1 MFNLMFDYAMAHEV
15 VFTNYAR
22 NYKIDA
28 EILEEKEKNKRLR
41 IPFSNE
47 EIDILWDNIE
57 FGFTDMVLIQ
67 IYSGWR
73 PQELAILQVADIDL
87 EKGIMSGGL
96 KSDAGRNR
104 IVPIHP
110 LIEPL
115 IRKRYDEA
123 MKLHS
128 EYLFNDETS
137 QTGMEMT
144 YDKYRGRFNK
154 VMERNKMTHTPH
166 ECRHTFITIG
176 KSNKM
181 DQYILKLIVGHEIDD
196 VTEKFYTHR
205 TIEQLRNEMNACI
218 TKHISMK
225 NKDLFIDDMY
235 D

>member
-1 MFNLMFDYAMAHEV
+1 MV
-15 VFTNYAR
+15 
-22 NYKIDA
+22 
-28 EILEEKEKNKRLR
+28 
-41 IPFSNE
+41 SNRF
-47 EIDILWDNIE
+47 LS
-57 FGFTDMVLIQ
+57 FPIQ
-67 IYSGWR
+67 R
-73 PQELAILQVADIDL
+73 QT
-87 EKGIMSGGL
+87 
-96 KSDAGRNR
+96 DAGRNR
-104 IVPIHP
+104 LVPIHP